1 MKIQYNMKTKKKGL
15 KKNNYTR
22 RQKEQIADKIYNIS
36 DKDVEDE
43 FNKLVEI
50 GCEYHK
56 ELSQTGNKVV
66 NKYTLVE
73 RLNTYGYQNINFY
86 DVLFNKNDLK
96 KEKYVKNIIEF
107 YKKRKTKYPEIKVMY
122 RLSNLYFSAVSIF
135 KPLIAMDIYCRFNP
149 KCVLDFTMGWGGRLV
164 GACALNIPKYIG
176 IDSNQNLKTPYN
188 KMCKFLRKHSTT
200 DIELYF
206 QDALTVDYSKFNY
219 DLVLTSPPYYNVETY
234 SESKQQSNE
243 DWENKFYIPIFKKTF
258 QHLNKGGYYCV
269 NIPEV
274 VFNNVAIK
282 VLGKPYDKII
292 LPKSKRTK
300 GETYHEYIY
309 VWKK

>member
-1 MKIQYNMKTKKKGL
+1 MKTKKKSL

-73 RLNTYGYQNINFY
+73 RLNTHGYQNINFY
-86 DVLFNKNDLK
+86 DVWFNKNTLK
-96 KEKYVKNIIEF
+96 KEKYVKNIIDF

-135 KPLIAMDIYCRFNP
+135 KPLIAMDIYCRFKP
-149 KCVLDFTMGWGGRLV
+149 QCVLDFTMGWGGRLV
-164 GACALNIPKYIG
+164 GACVLNIPRYIG
-176 IDSNQNLKTPYN
+176 IDSNQNLRTPYN

-206 QDALTVDYSKFNY
+206 QDALMIDYSKLNY

-234 SESKQQSNE
+234 GGNEQQSNE
-243 DWENKFYIPIFKKTF
+243 DWDNNFYIPIFKKTF
-258 QHLNKGGYYCV
+258 QHLKKGGYYCV

-292 LPKSKRTK
+292 LPKSKRTNI
-300 GETYHEYIY
+300 ETYHEYIY